1 MSAERI
7 ISELQRIHLNAVDPN
22 LTGWVNWPH
31 KQELYRVKF
40 ALDDMLKNTSTFAD
54 EEAWLQ
60 QQQLERDQKQVW
72 KSLNEVQRMR
82 K

>member
-1 MSAERI
+1 MSANRI
-7 ISELQRIHLNAVDPN
+7 ISDLQRIHRDVIDPN
-22 LTGWVNWPH
+22 LTGWVNWPR

-40 ALDDMLKNTSTFAD
+40 ALDDMLKNTSTFSGEQEWL
-54 EEAWLQ
+54 EE
-60 QQQLERDQKQVW
+60 QQLERDQQQVW